1 MFVKRHYLKRTIG
14 HFTSFSCWYMNRPLL
29 LPNNDM
35 NHLFELA
42 LVCRFP
48 WPDMAYQQS
57 SKKHPCPTFPCLL
70 YRFILAPKK
79 GRVSLLLHFYL
90 CLNFGQPENTG
101 GGAYIICASLTYMYM
116 CVSSKMCCLV
126 SSSQRQ
132 QGLESFSFS
141 EKNTRPVM
149 VIGESLYFVRKKED
163 KLLQNCK

>member
-1 MFVKRHYLKRTIG
+1 MTNESILRYIKDNQKEGRVCLSMHHLKQSIRH
-14 HFTSFSCWYMNRPLL
+14 FPSFSCWYMNRPLVL

-101 GGAYIICASLTYMYM
+101 CGAYIICASLTFMYM

-141 EKNTRPVM
+141 EKVPD
-149 VIGESLYFVRKKED
+149 L
-163 KLLQNCK
+163 